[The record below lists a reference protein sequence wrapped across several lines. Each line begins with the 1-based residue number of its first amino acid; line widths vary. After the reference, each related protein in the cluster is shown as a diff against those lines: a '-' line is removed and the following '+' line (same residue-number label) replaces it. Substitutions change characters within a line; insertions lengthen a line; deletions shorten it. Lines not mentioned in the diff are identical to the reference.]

1 MAKTNYLYLGAGILI
16 MVVLIVFMTKVGIQ
30 GGTLA
35 VICPTCYLGN
45 NVTQG
50 DELKLDVNMGLA
62 SDSKAISDLKVSYE
76 VYGPDAFSMPCKG
89 GPSISRTDISMD
101 KSSVQAG
108 QSSFGSLTI
117 DTSTLEAGN
126 DYSVLVYVLDGTTKV
141 PLTYSAYD
149 NQYYDQCVAVFGDNL
164 AKPENGCSK
173 NEDNQYY
180 HCLGVAWSFNLKA
193 QGNVTPNETCKDTSP
208 VCDSNKSYS
217 YFSCSVNNTVKVN
230 CTVMGEICQAGQC
243 VSSSCSPVNSTKNE
257 TCPSGYTPATIAN
270 KWKCSANGTWI
281 DNLPSQKCVKSV
293 AGGVDFTSIAIIG
306 AGIVILLIIIGA
318 IVRRN

>member
-89 GPSISRTDISMD
+89 GPSVSRTDISMD

-108 QSSFGSLTI
+108 QSSSGSLTI

-180 HCLGVAWSFNLKA
+180 HCLGVAWSFNLNA
-193 QGNVTPNETCKDTSP
+193 QGNVTPTPCNDTEK
-208 VCDSNKSYS
+208 VCSNNMSYS
-217 YFSCSVNNTVKVN
+217 YFSCAANKTISVNCNAGQV
-230 CTVMGEICQAGQC
+230 CQEGQC
-243 VSSSCSPVNSTKNE
+243 VTETCISGAVKNE
-257 TCPSGYTPATIAN
+257 TCPANYTQKVLEN
-270 KWKCSANGTWI
+270 KWKCGTNGTWI
-281 DNLPSQKCVKSV
+281 DNAPTVHCTK
-293 AGGVDFTSIAIIG
+293 TSSSGIDYTTIAIAIV
-306 AGIVILLIIIGA
+306 GIVAVLILLGFMS
-318 IVRRN
+318 RRA